1 MSMYSAMAR
10 HYDALTADVPYEGFV
25 NFFEKIFEKHHYKP
39 NLVLDLACGTGT
51 ITKLMAERGYD
62 MIGADYSVEMLMQAQ
77 AKCAE
82 MWNPP
87 TFIRQSMT
95 GLDLYGTVDAVVS
108 CLDSINY
115 LDKPAALA
123 EAFRRVSLFLNPGG
137 LFIFDLNSEYKL
149 EHLGGNSFVRETDD
163 VFCVWQAA
171 WDPKSRVA
179 EYYIDLF
186 EEDEEGAYYRS
197 MEEHRE
203 RAYSVEEIRKALEDV
218 GMELVKTYGE
228 LKLRAP
234 AEDEQ
239 RIFFVARKIG

>member
-10 HYDALTADVPYEGFV
+10 HYDALTTDVPYEGFV
-25 NFFEKIFEKHHYKP
+25 DFFEKVFERHHLKP
-39 NLVLDLACGTGT
+39 NLILDLACGTGT

-77 AKCAE
+77 AKCTD
-82 MWNPP
+82 MWNRP
-87 TFIRQSMT
+87 TFTRQSMT

-115 LDKPAALA
+115 LAKPADLA

-149 EHLGGNSFVRETDD
+149 EHLGGNSFVREADG

-171 WDPKSRVA
+171 WDPKNRMA
-179 EYYIDLF
+179 KYYIDLF
-186 EEDEEGAYYRS
+186 EEDEDGSYFRS

-203 RAYSVEEIRKALEDV
+203 RAYSVDEIKTALEGV

-228 LKLRAP
+228 LKFRAP
-234 AEDEQ
+234 TSEEQ
-239 RIFFVARKIG
+239 RIFFVARKRG